1 MSTAAV
7 YCLGNHNVSGL
18 KIFTDECGIWRV
30 TLLISHHHH
39 HHHHHSL
46 MTADE
51 CHGAVIDL

>member
-39 HHHHHSL
+39 HHSL

-51 CHGAVIDL
+51 YHGAVIDL